1 MCVNPI
7 RCGSL
12 VFPCGKCDEC
22 LISAEYKLG
31 IVGVCNLSKY
41 RNVYSVTLTYD
52 DEHIPLKLRTLF
64 VNYESGS
71 YFLVDDFVVDI
82 DSFRANLLFE
92 PDSLR
97 ELWKS
102 RDKDSTLGVVPLSP
116 GYTDEN
122 LERLLRDIRYTFD
135 YIGVKD
141 SREIIRDEIL
151 SNPMIEAVSFLVPC
165 ARISDVQKWLKSFRE
180 YYFRRTGVRPD
191 ISYSG
196 VAEYGPLRCRPHYH
210 LCIFANDDNAN
221 TLGDLLNCFVTGRK
235 YLCVVDVPHWK
246 HGTGVFKSTDLSN
259 TEYARNVAK
268 YTAKYGKKVSKGVHV
283 CEATHIVPSF
293 RRITSKG
300 YFDSLTQFVCNTIL
314 RDIPFMNYMDC
325 INDEKDAFLQDVKCM
340 EYAQIIIDRLQQ
352 KYSLFGRMVKIPR
365 SCVGDVL
372 TIEYTYKTKCYG
384 YDIEQNKLSYEVLV
398 RRRKKSILWNAVNFI
413 EGYTDVDNTL
423 REIAQMQDE
432 FGFEFGDAFDEV
444 QARKEFSEQS
454 ERSNPFRH
462 YNPRYNEHVII

>member
-22 LISAEYKLG
+22 LISAEFKLG
-31 IVGVCNLSKY
+31 LVGVCNLSKY
-41 RNVYSVTLTYD
+41 RNVFSVTLTYD
-52 DEHIPLKLRTLF
+52 DNHIPLKVRTLF
-64 VNYESGS
+64 VNYESGT
-71 YFLVDDFVVDI
+71 YFFADDFVVDI
-82 DSFRANLLFE
+82 EAFRANFLFE
-92 PDSLR
+92 PNRLR
-97 ELWKS
+97 QVWKN
-102 RDKDSTLGVVPLSP
+102 RDKESTLGVISLSP
-116 GYTDEN
+116 DYTDEQIQK
-122 LERLLRDIRYTFD
+122 LLFDLRYTYD

-151 SNPMIEAVSFLVPC
+151 SDPMIEAVSFLVPC

-210 LCIFANDDNAN
+210 LCIFGNNDSDN
-221 TLGDLLNCFVTGRK
+221 TLVNLLKSFVTGCK
-235 YLCVVDVPHWK
+235 YLNVLDVPHWK
-246 HGTGVFKSTDLSN
+246 HGTGVFKCTDLSN
-259 TEYARNVAK
+259 IQYATNVAK
-268 YTAKYGKKVSKGVHV
+268 YTAKYGKKVSKGVHL
-283 CEATHIVPSF
+283 CEATHVVPSF

-300 YFDSLTQFVCNTIL
+300 YYDALTDFVCKTIL
-314 RDIPFMNYMDC
+314 RDIPFMDYMDC
-325 INDEKDAFLQDVKCM
+325 INDDKDSFLNDTKVM
-340 EYAQIIIDRLQQ
+340 EYAQIIVDRLSQ

-372 TIEYTYKTKCYG
+372 TIDYTYKIKCYG
-384 YDIEQNKLSYEVLV
+384 YDIEHEKLTYEVLV

-423 REIAQMQDE
+423 REIAQMQEE
-432 FGFEFGDAFDEV
+432 FGIEYGDAFDEV
-444 QARKEFSEQS
+444 QARKEFSEQAD
-454 ERSNPFRH
+454 RSNSFRYH
-462 YNPRYNEHVII
+462 NPRYNEHVII